1 VRGENRSREVPEW
14 APDEPEAAT
23 DEIRAGPTDTHAGN
37 ADAAGMRSIIPT
49 SLVVAAALLA
59 PVTASADVL
68 PPSATGPAD
77 VGFKRTTFTDH
88 QRTERHVPGGGPRHV
103 PLRVWYP
110 AAAPGPGPAA
120 LFTPAEQAAWESS
133 NGLPA
138 ASLNGLGGAAT
149 SGAAPAPGRHPI
161 LLLSPGFGETTAFLS
176 AHGADLASH
185 GYVVVAMDH
194 PGETSAVELPDGRLA
209 TLDPRIDQTNPR
221 HAGRLA
227 TIRVKDMRFV
237 IDRLRALRGAGRL
250 DLSRIGVFGHSDGG
264 NAAANAMLAE
274 RRLDAGIDLDGQISG
289 PVTRT
294 GLDRPFGVMLGMAL
308 SPAMAGSAPS
318 ASGCA
323 VRTPSSATRPPD
335 ITGSRTTSGCRPS
348 SVPIPRR
355 AGSEAWLPVRRSR
368 SRTRGCGGSSI
379 ATSPADGEE
388 PDVEPVD
395 DVDGELEDE
404 DLEEQQAA

>member
-1 VRGENRSREVPEW
+1 
-14 APDEPEAAT
+14 
-23 DEIRAGPTDTHAGN
+23 
-37 ADAAGMRSIIPT
+37 MRSIIPT

-77 VGFKRTTFTDH
+77 VGFKRTTLTDH

-110 AAAPGPGPAA
+110 AAAPGPRPAA

-209 TLDPRIDQTNPR
+209 TLDPRIEQTNPR

-289 PVTRT
+289 PVART
-294 GLDRPFGVMLGMAL
+294 GLDRPFGVMLGDG
-308 SPAMAGSAPS
+308 PK
-318 ASGCA
+318 
-323 VRTPSSATRPPD
+323 SSY
-335 ITGSRTTSGCRPS
+335 
-348 SVPIPRR
+348 
-355 AGSEAWLPVRRSR
+355 
-368 SRTRGCGGSSI
+368 
-379 ATSPADGEE
+379 
-388 PDVEPVD
+388 
-395 DVDGELEDE
+395 GELGAFRQRLRGPHPVVRYPTTGHHGFTDYIWLSAQLGA
-404 DLEEQQAA
+404 DPEESGFGSVAPRKAVKEQNAWMRRFFDRHVAR